1 MKAQAFAVYFDTKKL
16 VTYTVLAFVFGSLL
30 GGAMWNFGGV
40 YVPNLP
46 VPSITGSLKRFTS
59 YEELRGFLETRP
71 MYYVTGYGF
80 LKGSHRMSAD
90 AAVTASSA
98 AKSAAGD
105 FSAVVTEQYDI
116 GDEFSG
122 TNIQV
127 EGVDEADI
135 VKTDGEHIYLV
146 SGENVHIVM
155 AYPPRKA
162 ELVSTLSIDDWVL
175 DIFINDD
182 KLVVFLCD
190 EDYRI
195 LQTDEITKETY
206 YEEVTTVRIY
216 DVSDRA
222 SPKLDRNVTVGGY
235 YVNSRM
241 IGDYVYVITN
251 QNAFL
256 YGVNNTRVWLPSFST
271 SGSSCEVEP
280 TDIYYVNNT
289 ESYYSYTNILAI
301 NVQDPEEEIGHETFL
316 ISSTSNLYASMDN
329 FYLTSP
335 YWFEEGSRGWEA
347 TMVYKIS
354 VDGSSIAYVAEGSV
368 PGRVLNQFSMD
379 EHDGYFRIATTA
391 GHVSR
396 GGGDA
401 SNNVYVLNSTM
412 GIAGRLEGLAP
423 GERIYSARFMG
434 RRCYLVTFKKVD
446 PLFTIDLSDPEDPK
460 VLGKLKIP
468 GYSDYLHPYD
478 EDHLIGI
485 GKETVEAEGGDFA
498 WYQGIKISLFDVS
511 DVSNPRELAK
521 YEIGDR
527 GTDSQALHNHKAF
540 LFSRSRNLLIIPVLV
555 AEIDEG
561 DYSGSVP
568 PNAHGDYVYQ
578 GAHVFD
584 ISPEGGI
591 SLRGRVTHIEGVD
604 PFLKSGYWFD
614 SEYMVERSLY
624 IKDMLYTISGKMVKI
639 NSLEALSE
647 VGSVRLP

>member
-1 MKAQAFAVYFDTKKL
+1 MRVPVFTVYIDTRKL
-16 VTYTVLAFVFGSLL
+16 ATYTVLAFVFGSLL
-30 GGAMWNFGGV
+30 GGAMWNFGGI
-40 YVPNLP
+40 YVPELP
-46 VPSITGSLKRFTS
+46 IPSVTGSLKRFTS
-59 YEELRGFLETRP
+59 YEELKWFLETRP
-71 MYYVTGYGF
+71 TFYVTGYI
-80 LKGSHRMSAD
+80 AD
-90 AAVTASSA
+90 AAKSASSA
-98 AKSAAGD
+98 ARLTPNALSDVG
-105 FSAVVTEQYDI
+105 SEQYDI

-127 EGVDEADI
+127 EGVDEADV
-135 VKTDGEHIYLV
+135 VKTDGEYIYLV
-146 SGENVHIVM
+146 SGEKVHIVR
-155 AYPPRKA
+155 AYPPREA
-162 ELVSTLSIDDWVL
+162 ELVSTINMDGWVL
-175 DIFINDD
+175 DIFINGD
-182 KLVVFLCD
+182 KLAVFLCD

-195 LQTDEITKETY
+195 LQTGETTKESY
-206 YEEVTTVRIY
+206 YEELTTVRIY

-222 SPKLDRNVTVGGY
+222 SPTLDRNVTAGGY
-235 YVNSRM
+235 YVSSRM
-241 IGDYVYVITN
+241 IGDYVYVVTN

-256 YGVNNTRVWLPSFST
+256 YGVNSSSVWLPSFSAR
-271 SGSSCEVEP
+271 GGSCEVEP

-289 ESYYSYTNILAI
+289 ESYYSYTNVLAF
-301 NVQDPEEEIGHETFL
+301 NVQDPDEEIGHETFL

-335 YWFEEGSRGWEA
+335 YWFEEDDRGWEA
-347 TMVYKIS
+347 TMVYKIN
-354 VDGSSIAYVAEGSV
+354 VDGSSIEYVAEGSV

-379 EHDGYFRIATTA
+379 EHEGYFRIATTS

-434 RRCYLVTFKKVD
+434 GRCYLVTFKKVD
-446 PLFTIDLSDPEDPK
+446 PLFVIDLSDPEEPR

-478 EDHLIGI
+478 EDHLIGL

-527 GTDSQALHNHKAF
+527 GTDSQALHDHKAF

-578 GAHVFD
+578 GAYVFD

-591 SLRGRVTHIEGVD
+591 SLRGRVTHIEDED
-604 PFLKSGYWFD
+604 PFLKSGYLFD

-624 IKDMLYTISGKMVKI
+624 NKDMLYTISGRMVKI
-639 NSLEALSE
+639 NSLDALSE
-647 VGSVRLP
+647 VGSVVIP

>member
-1 MKAQAFAVYFDTKKL
+1 MRVPVFTVYIDTRKL
-16 VTYTVLAFVFGSLL
+16 ATYTVLAFVFGSLL
-30 GGAMWNFGGV
+30 GGAMWNFGGI
-40 YVPNLP
+40 YVPELP
-46 VPSITGSLKRFTS
+46 VPSVTGSLKRFTS
-59 YEELRGFLETRP
+59 YEELRWFLETRP
-71 MYYVTGYGF
+71 TVYVTGSGF
-80 LKGSHRMSAD
+80 SRGSISMYWD
-90 AAVTASSA
+90 AAKSASSA
-98 AKSAAGD
+98 AGFAPDALSDVG
-105 FSAVVTEQYDI
+105 SEQYDI

-127 EGVDEADI
+127 EGVDEADV
-135 VKTDGEHIYLV
+135 VKTDGEYIYLV
-146 SGENVHIVM
+146 SGEKVHIVR
-155 AYPPRKA
+155 AYPPREA
-162 ELVSTLSIDDWVL
+162 ELVSTIGMDGWVL
-175 DIFINDD
+175 DIFINGD
-182 KLVVFLCD
+182 KLAVFLYD

-195 LQTDEITKETY
+195 LQTGETTKEIY
-206 YEEVTTVRIY
+206 YEELTTVRIY

-222 SPKLDRNVTVGGY
+222 SPTLDRNVTAGGY
-235 YVNSRM
+235 YVSSRM
-241 IGDYVYVITN
+241 IGDYVYVVTN

-256 YGVNNTRVWLPSFST
+256 YDVNKSSVWLPSFSAR
-271 SGSSCEVEP
+271 GGSCEVEP

-289 ESYYSYTNILAI
+289 ESHYSYTNVLAF
-301 NVQDPEEEIGHETFL
+301 NVQDPDEEIGHETFL

-335 YWFEEGSRGWEA
+335 YWFEEDGRGWEA
-347 TMVYKIS
+347 TMVYKIN
-354 VDGSSIAYVAEGSV
+354 VDGSSIEYVAEGSV
-368 PGRVLNQFSMD
+368 PGRGLNQFSMD
-379 EHDGYFRIATTA
+379 ENEGYFRIATTS

-434 RRCYLVTFKKVD
+434 GRCYLVTFKKVD
-446 PLFTIDLSDPEDPK
+446 PLFVIDLSDPEEPR

-478 EDHLIGI
+478 GDHLIGL

-527 GTDSQALHNHKAF
+527 GTDSQALRDHKAF

-561 DYSGSVP
+561 DYSGVVP

-578 GAHVFD
+578 GAYVFD

-591 SLRGRVTHIEGVD
+591 SLRGRVTHIEDED

-624 IKDMLYTISGKMVKI
+624 IKDMLYTISGRMVKI
-639 NSLEALSE
+639 NSLDALSE
-647 VGSVRLP
+647 VGSVIIP

>member
-1 MKAQAFAVYFDTKKL
+1 LRFPVFTVYIDTRKL
-16 VTYTVLAFVFGSLL
+16 ATYTVLAFVFGSLL
-30 GGAMWNFGGV
+30 GGAMWNFGGI
-40 YVPNLP
+40 YVPELP
-46 VPSITGSLKRFTS
+46 IPAVTGSLKRFTS
-59 YEELRGFLETRP
+59 YEELRWFLETRP
-71 MYYVTGYGF
+71 TFYVTGSGF
-80 LKGSHRMSAD
+80 SQGSYRMYFD
-90 AAVTASSA
+90 AAKSASSA
-98 AKSAAGD
+98 AGFTPDALSSVG
-105 FSAVVTEQYDI
+105 SEQYDM

-127 EGVDEADI
+127 EGVDEADV
-135 VKTDGEHIYLV
+135 VKTDGEYIYLV
-146 SGENVHIVM
+146 SGEKVHIVR
-155 AYPPRKA
+155 AYPPMEA
-162 ELVSTLSIDDWVL
+162 ELVSTINMDGWVL
-175 DIFINDD
+175 DIFINGD
-182 KLVVFLCD
+182 KLAVFLCD
-190 EDYRI
+190 EVHRI
-195 LQTDEITKETY
+195 LQTGETIKEFY
-206 YEEVTTVRIY
+206 YEELTTVRIY

-222 SPKLDRNVTVGGY
+222 SPTLDRNVTAGGY
-235 YVNSRM
+235 YVSSRM
-241 IGDYVYVITN
+241 IGDYVYVVTN

-256 YGVNNTRVWLPSFST
+256 YDVNKSSVWLPSFSAR
-271 SGSSCEVEP
+271 GISCEVEP

-289 ESYYSYTNILAI
+289 ESYYSYTNVLAF
-301 NVQDPEEEIGHETFL
+301 NVQDPDEEIGHETFL

-335 YWFEEGSRGWEA
+335 YWFEEDDRGWEA
-347 TMVYKIS
+347 TMVYKIN
-354 VDGSSIAYVAEGSV
+354 VDGSSISYVAEGSV

-379 EHDGYFRIATTA
+379 EHGGYFRIATTS

-434 RRCYLVTFKKVD
+434 GRCYLVTFKKVD
-446 PLFTIDLSDPEDPK
+446 PLFVIDLSDPEEPR

-478 EDHLIGI
+478 EDHLIGL

-498 WYQGIKISLFDVS
+498 WYQGIKVSLFDVS

-527 GTDSQALHNHKAF
+527 GTDSQALHDHKAF

-555 AEIDEG
+555 AEVDEG
-561 DYSGSVP
+561 DYSGGVP

-578 GAHVFD
+578 GAYVFD

-591 SLRGRVTHIEGVD
+591 SLRGRVTHIEDGD

-624 IKDMLYTISGKMVKI
+624 IRDMLYTISGRMVKI
-639 NSLEALSE
+639 NSLDALSE
-647 VGSVRLP
+647 VGSVIIR